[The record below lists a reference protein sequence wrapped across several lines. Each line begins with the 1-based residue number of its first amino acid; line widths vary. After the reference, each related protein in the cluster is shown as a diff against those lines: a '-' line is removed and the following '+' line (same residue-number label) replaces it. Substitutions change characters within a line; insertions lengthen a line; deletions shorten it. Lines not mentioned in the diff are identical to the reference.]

1 MASETPNTMSWHSD
15 ILPFKTRLMQLNP
28 SSADLDTGTTDLDDA
43 CEFKDVRDLEAKD
56 LEESF

>member
-1 MASETPNTMSWHSD
+1 
-15 ILPFKTRLMQLNP
+15 MQLDP